1 VAELAGHP
9 APVAVAVAVAVG
21 VGVELGGAGVFVV
34 SVGGGAL
41 VGAGDGDGIRKQP
54 LSSSAALLATT
65 ANSAMGMSRCDMS
78 QS

>member
-1 VAELAGHP
+1 MVAELAGHP
-9 APVAVAVAVAVG
+9 AALGVLLLVDVG
-21 VGVELGGAGVFVV
+21 VALGVAGEFVV

-41 VGAGDGDGIRKQP
+41 VGVGEGDGMRKQP

-65 ANSAMGMSRCDMS
+65 AKSAIGTSRCDMS